1 MQIAVVILALVV
13 VGAIVG
19 GATVLGAPVFAV
31 PFVAALLAGWALWTF
46 ARRAL
51 GRERPAR
58 EPVEFSD
65 EDRATMLPSPS
76 EEERQRNRREAARRL

>member
-19 GATVLGAPVFAV
+19 GATVLGAPVLAV
-31 PFVAALLAGWALWTF
+31 PIVAVVLLGWGFWRVTH
-46 ARRAL
+46 RAL

-58 EPVEFSD
+58 QRIEFTA

-76 EEERQRNRREAARRL
+76 EEERRRNRREAARRL